1 MFFKQEFQFRLLKNV
16 RAKRA
21 KASERSE
28 LRCVADS
35 ADAFGD
41 THTNAFGDTHI
52 NAFGDTH
59 INAFGDTHMNAF
71 GVWEGQ
77 CLTHI

>member
-1 MFFKQEFQFRLLKNV
+1 M

-21 KASERSE
+21 KVSERSE

-41 THTNAFGDTHI
+41 THI

-59 INAFGDTHMNAF
+59 INAFG
-71 GVWEGQ
+71 VWEGQ
-77 CLTHI
+77 RLGLDTHISEVHGKRQKLMLKRNAF